1 MDRAAAAR
9 AIEDFLRALGH
20 DPTSRDL
27 SGTGDRV
34 VELWA
39 DHLLDGYR
47 SEPKAVLAGT
57 IPAPPGDQVVAVRL
71 LETHVV
77 CPHHLTLAR
86 GTASV
91 AFLPGPHVV
100 GLGALARLVD
110 LHAHRLALQEDV
122 GRAIA
127 DDLVR
132 HLGARAAGCVL
143 ELSHGCLAHHGPKKA
158 SALVRTV
165 SLAGDDPRGLI
176 LAALVARDVSG

>member
-20 DPTSRDL
+20 DPTTRDL
-27 SGTGDRV
+27 AGTGERV
-34 VELWA
+34 AELWA
-39 DHLLDGYR
+39 DHLLDGYPVDPR
-47 SEPKAVLAGT
+47 ALLAGT
-57 IPAPPGDQVVAVRL
+57 IPAPDGEQVVAVREI
-71 LETHVV
+71 ETHVV

-110 LHAHRLALQEDV
+110 AHAHRLALQEDV
-122 GRAIA
+122 GRAIV
-127 DDLVR
+127 DDLLR

-158 SALVRTV
+158 SARVRTV
-165 SLAGDDPRGLI
+165 SLAGDDPKGLV